1 MKIVCRFVQMQDQKI
16 KKIILDQQQF
26 IIAQFQQTKKKINQ
40 RLTKTNAKTA
50 EDFTILKKKITT
62 QLIKFIHETRKS
74 QHDINLRLK
83 KQNLKMKKMN
93 MRQRNYQ
100 TIMKNER
107 LYRFHQSIH
116 HIYAFKRI
124 KEKINMKWIIHF
136 HILKHMKEIF
146 ILSH

>member
-1 MKIVCRFVQMQDQKI
+1 MQNQKI

-62 QLIKFIHETRKS
+62 QLIKFIHEIRKS
-74 QHDINLRLK
+74 QQNINLRLK

-107 LYRFHQSIH
+107 FY
-116 HIYAFKRI
+116 
-124 KEKINMKWIIHF
+124 
-136 HILKHMKEIF
+136 
-146 ILSH
+146 